1 MPIHFSRTRSV
12 LLYPPPASNAVVES
26 ADTGKHEP
34 LQDFN
39 SVALEQLNAFLLRD
53 PPSRGG
59 SAGAGAL
66 QRPPAL
72 AAAMTKALCYIN
84 TVQVGEASS
93 AAQGGMAG
101 SNSRR
106 FGAGKGWTLR
116 FFFFFLFSPS
126 SITDGARH
134 PSSWKETAHI
144 QQRPFGYSILA
155 GVCVLICANAVL
167 LPCIP

>member
-1 MPIHFSRTRSV
+1 MSIHFSRTRSV

-116 FFFFFLFSPS
+116 FFFFFLIFP
-126 SITDGARH
+126 
-134 PSSWKETAHI
+134 
-144 QQRPFGYSILA
+144 
-155 GVCVLICANAVL
+155 L
-167 LPCIP
+167 LNN